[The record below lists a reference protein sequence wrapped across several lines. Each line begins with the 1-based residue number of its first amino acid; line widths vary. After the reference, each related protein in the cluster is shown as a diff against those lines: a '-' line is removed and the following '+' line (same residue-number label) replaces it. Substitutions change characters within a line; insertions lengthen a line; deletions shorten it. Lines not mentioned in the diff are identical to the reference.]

1 MNPGSTSAA
10 CIACGSLVQAP
21 FPDAPPPASGSD
33 SIPDMRHH
41 KLLNSNEPPL
51 EVERPFFASVV
62 SHLRSRLSHHDAK
75 LARLRAQYIQLQ
87 EERATLSADLRKN
100 TAVLSSLRR
109 MPPEILSEIFVWTLP
124 SELMVTNRAAVDLQD
139 SPWMLTHIC
148 GHWRRVAIGS
158 PSLWSFLVING
169 VSGDSPET
177 ALPGAYPLPLIRTQ
191 LQRANRLRLFF
202 MAPTVSPFTEHLT
215 ALLELL
221 AYHSLLW
228 EEVLMLAPRDFLPIV
243 DRVQGRLPLL
253 RRLWIQC
260 NEVADAPQTQDAMD
274 CFQVAPALRDVTL
287 VFEGPPVSCLLP
299 ANQLTRYH
307 ILCSREQ
314 HFSILNAAKNLTEA
328 RIHIHHGPVS
338 ASDIHGVIELGA
350 LRRLWVSDADV
361 LGSLKL
367 PALHDL
373 AIMHDILHLNV
384 QSHIDALVTR
394 SSCTLRRLCVDGLP
408 AVDLV
413 TGILQTHQEIVE
425 LAVLLTE
432 PDSSVSGDALVMTL
446 ARRNPDGIFEV
457 APRLSGLFF
466 GCSNDNFLDDDA
478 FYTMLASRTNHGAL
492 KSAALVDDA
501 DPEDPPDHSFCDLL
515 HDLRINGLTFLRRE
529 GTAAVPVMFAWTLN
543 TCLQWLE

>member
-1 MNPGSTSAA
+1 MNPLST
-10 CIACGSLVQAP
+10 CTACGSPIQDPQAS
-21 FPDAPPPASGSD
+21 PDAPPASRSD

-51 EVERPFFASVV
+51 EVEHPFFASLV
-62 SHLRSRLSHHDAK
+62 SNLRSRLSHHDDK
-75 LARLRAQYIQLQ
+75 LARLRTQYMQLQ
-87 EERATLSADLRKN
+87 QERVSLSADLRKN
-100 TAVLSSLRR
+100 KAVLSSLRR

-148 GHWRRVAIGS
+148 GHWRRVAIAS

-169 VSGDSPET
+169 VTGDSSET

-191 LQRANRLRLFF
+191 LQRANRLRLYF
-202 MAPTVSPFTEHLT
+202 MAATVSPFTEHLT

-221 AYHSLLW
+221 ADHSRW
-228 EEVLMLAPRDFLPIV
+228 EEVLILAPRDFLLIV

-299 ANQLTRYH
+299 AHQLTRYH

-328 RIHIHHGPVS
+328 RVHIHHGQVS
-338 ASDIHGVIELGA
+338 ATDIHRVIELDA
-350 LRRLWVSDADV
+350 LRRLWVSDPDV
-361 LGSLKL
+361 LGSLRL

-373 AIMHDILHLNV
+373 GIMHDVSQLNV
-384 QSHIDALVTR
+384 QSHIDALVMR

-413 TGILQTHQEIVE
+413 TGILQKHQEI
-425 LAVLLTE
+425 
-432 PDSSVSGDALVMTL
+432 S
-446 ARRNPDGIFEV
+446 
-457 APRLSGLFF
+457 LSLPS
-466 GCSNDNFLDDDA
+466 C
-478 FYTMLASRTNHGAL
+478 
-492 KSAALVDDA
+492 
-501 DPEDPPDHSFCDLL
+501 
-515 HDLRINGLTFLRRE
+515 
-529 GTAAVPVMFAWTLN
+529 
-543 TCLQWLE
+543 